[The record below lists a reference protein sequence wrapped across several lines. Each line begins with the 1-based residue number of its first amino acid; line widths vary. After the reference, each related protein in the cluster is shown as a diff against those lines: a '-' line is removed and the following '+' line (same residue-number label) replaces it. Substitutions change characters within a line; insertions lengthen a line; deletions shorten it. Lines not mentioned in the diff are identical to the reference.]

1 MEEEESVIARTSQPR
16 SVSPIQHTRKQLDAS
31 DIPVAPSID
40 SAARPSSPIER
51 ELSKSRAQLPAK
63 HHSSNVPEPMLQQ
76 ATARMPPPLPPQ
88 PILSVPPP
96 LPPQPIARIPPPL
109 PTQGMSVPPPLPTSI
124 NANANNT
131 NRSAPIAMGG
141 LLAEIRAGKALKKVA
156 QTRKTPSKNVRKK
169 AGGGGGI
176 MAQMLQRQRE
186 MKAKQR
192 QKKGGRRFTGIG
204 EDTVNAV
211 ETSVTKKSL
220 KQKSAPQP
228 PRRRSLKGRGP
239 PTPPKRSVI
248 PATGIARKPP
258 ATSFGPRG
266 GNNMPPLPRGMPR
279 SLPMSRPPPPLPLN
293 GRPPP
298 PLPLPTNLN
307 PPAPRPANPPA
318 AFGSLL
324 AEIQR
329 GKKLKSVQTKA
340 KQSSNGNGAKSN
352 SKSKGPAIGGGGLM
366 AAILKRQQKIKSK
379 GNRNPRGKRL
389 TGIDF

>member
-1 MEEEESVIARTSQPR
+1 
-16 SVSPIQHTRKQLDAS
+16 
-31 DIPVAPSID
+31 
-40 SAARPSSPIER
+40 
-51 ELSKSRAQLPAK
+51 
-63 HHSSNVPEPMLQQ
+63 
-76 ATARMPPPLPPQ
+76 
-88 PILSVPPP
+88 
-96 LPPQPIARIPPPL
+96 
-109 PTQGMSVPPPLPTSI
+109 
-124 NANANNT
+124 
-131 NRSAPIAMGG
+131 
-141 LLAEIRAGKALKKVA
+141 
-156 QTRKTPSKNVRKK
+156 
-169 AGGGGGI
+169 

-204 EDTVNAV
+204 EETVDAV
-211 ETSVTKKSL
+211 QNNFGRKSL

-248 PATGIARKPP
+248 PARGIARKPA

-266 GNNMPPLPRGMPR
+266 SNNMPPLPRGMPR

-329 GKKLKSVQTKA
+329 GKKLKSVQTKP
-340 KQSSNGNGAKSN
+340 KQASNRSGAKGN
-352 SKSKGPAIGGGGLM
+352 ATGKGPAIGGGGLM

-379 GNRNPRGKRL
+379 GNRKPRGKRL